1 MKFYKSYFLLTI
13 IIFIIE
19 VVIALFINDSFI
31 RPYFGDVLVVIL
43 IYCFVKS
50 FFNFPVLKTAIG
62 VLIFSFLIEFLQYL
76 NVVSI
81 LGLDDNKIARVV
93 IGTSFSWDDILCYTA
108 GIGIVLFFERKKLF
122 QK

>member
-62 VLIFSFLIEFLQYL
+62 VLIFSFFIEFLQYL